1 MTAIHTID
9 AAHAPALGDIRMAG
23 DEAVI
28 RVRRSATER
37 KDFAK
42 YWEAVGVA
50 LKRGAVVQVINREE
64 S

>member
-1 MTAIHTID
+1 MTDIHTID
-9 AAHAPALGDIRMAG
+9 VAHAPALGDIRTAG

-42 YWEAVGVA
+42 YWEAIGVA
-50 LKRGAVVQVINREE
+50 LKRGAVVQVVNREE